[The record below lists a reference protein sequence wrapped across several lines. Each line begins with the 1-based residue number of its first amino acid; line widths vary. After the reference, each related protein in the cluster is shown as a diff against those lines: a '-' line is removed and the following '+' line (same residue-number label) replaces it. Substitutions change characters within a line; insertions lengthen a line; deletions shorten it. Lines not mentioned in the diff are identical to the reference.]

1 MRRTG
6 VNRVLK
12 KRKYGSYSPVKSA
25 VAQLIGGVQIG
36 ASGAVG
42 SIYEGFVLSGGDDFD
57 ALDILAPHRPRG
69 RWWTTRA
76 YAPNGAR
83 GGASGP
89 LAVMYDV
96 DPYHTGY
103 NDSNRGVPV
112 GYSNMSASS
121 GVLTLQARRGT
132 APELAKTDQLSGRS
146 ELGSM
151 ISSQGALS
159 WLAGAAGSADVIVE
173 ALMSFSAA
181 AGNPAGWHPTFWMT
195 SIGPSQIVNGDEYD
209 WEGTSQAAYFDKNQ
223 WSAGSVTP
231 SQAGSPRT
239 HDGQMALITYI
250 VNGTTVRLFVNGAL
264 YATFTGTGNSAGLP
278 QYLLFTSHV
287 YNGSF
292 FGETY
297 NAAAWAADADGAKM
311 IVDYVRV
318 WRRAGAAHYKPLA
331 ALADRDVDYGGLITI
346 TLPSAAV
353 LWGDGTVNEDIR
365 AVYAEN
371 SEPGV
376 TDSSVYSQFP
386 VGVSYNSGTRQLT
399 VNITSG
405 KTGRINF
412 VMHAY
417 KAGSTCEPLRF
428 AVNVGPVVNV
438 SSIQLTA
445 GQVLSYDLYTACD
458 CGVLVTD
465 GATRAKSISVSG
477 LAGSGLSY
485 NDATGLLTGTFVAG
499 IYAMSVTVTNS
510 LGQSKTYAVTVSTAS
525 GYAYSG
531 WASDGIGWFDFSDAA
546 TRTMVGS
553 SVTAISNKR
562 GASLGDFAGAGA
574 ARTITAAG
582 QNGRDY
588 VSFARDISGN
598 PARFVAVQTTAL
610 AQAFQGANKPY
621 TVLVVYRPTDA
632 NSGYIWSASD
642 TVDSVDS
649 QAIALIRRSASASSA
664 RRGLVTANGNDV
676 NFGAGQAAGAWRI
689 VAVKDTGS
697 SVTIWDTS
705 TTKSVDA
712 VARTV
717 GTFNTEL
724 AFYLGAAETNTT
736 DPTYAP
742 VACAADYAEI
752 VVQSTARTDAD
763 IQQAITDLAAKWGI
777 TLS

>member
-1 MRRTG
+1 MGLNQTQ
-6 VNRVLK
+6 LAALIASMFS
-12 KRKYGSYSPVKSA
+12 GSG
-25 VAQLIGGVQIG
+25 LIGGVAVG
-36 ASGAVG
+36 AAGATG
-42 SIYEGFVLSGGDDFD
+42 SIYDGFVLSGGDDFD
-57 ALDILAPHRPRG
+57 TLDILAPHKPRG
-69 RWWTTRA
+69 KWRTTRA

-103 NDSNRGVPV
+103 NDANRGVPV
-112 GYSNMSASS
+112 GYNNLSASG

-132 APELAKTDQLSGRS
+132 AQEIAKTDQLSGRS

-159 WLAGAAGSADVIVE
+159 WFAGAAGSADVIVE

-181 AGNPAGWHPTFWMT
+181 ASNPAGWHPTFWMT

-250 VNGTTVRLFVNGAL
+250 VNGTNVRLFVNGAL
-264 YATFTGTGNSAGLP
+264 YATFAGTGNSAGLP

-287 YNGSF
+287 YNASF

-297 NAAAWAADADGAKM
+297 NASAWADADGAKM
-311 IVDYVRV
+311 LVDYVRV

-331 ALADRDVDYGGLITI
+331 ALADQNVDYGGSITI

-353 LWGDGTVNEDIR
+353 LWGDGTVSEDFR

-371 SEPGV
+371 NEPGV

-386 VGVSYNSGTRQLT
+386 LGVAYNSSTRQLT

-438 SSIQLTA
+438 NSIQLTA

-465 GATRAKSISVSG
+465 GTSRAKTISVSN

-499 IYAMSVTVTNS
+499 TYAVSVTVTNS
-510 LGQSKTYAVTVSTAS
+510 LGQSKTASVTVSTAS
-525 GYAYSG
+525 GYAYAG
-531 WASDGIGWFDFSDAA
+531 WTSDGIGWFDFSD
-546 TRTMVGS
+546 TSSRTMVGS

-562 GASLGDFAGAGA
+562 GSSFGDFVGAGA
-574 ARTITAAG
+574 ARTITIGG
-582 QNGRDY
+582 QNSLDY
-588 VSFARDISGN
+588 VSFARDVSGN

-632 NSGYIWSASD
+632 NTGYIWSASD
-642 TVDSVDS
+642 TVDSIDS
-649 QAIALIRRSASASSA
+649 QTIALIRRSASASSA
-664 RRGLVTANGNDV
+664 RRGLVTTTGNDI
-676 NFGAGQAAGAWRI
+676 NFGAGQASGAWRI

-697 SVTIWDTS
+697 AVTIWDTS
-705 TTKSVDA
+705 TTKSVDSS
-712 VARTV
+712 ARTV
-717 GTFNTEL
+717 GTFNNEL
-724 AFYLGAAETNTT
+724 AFYLGASETNTT

-752 VVQSTARTDAD
+752 LVQSAARSDAE
-763 IQQAITDLAAKWGI
+763 IQQAITDMAAKWGI